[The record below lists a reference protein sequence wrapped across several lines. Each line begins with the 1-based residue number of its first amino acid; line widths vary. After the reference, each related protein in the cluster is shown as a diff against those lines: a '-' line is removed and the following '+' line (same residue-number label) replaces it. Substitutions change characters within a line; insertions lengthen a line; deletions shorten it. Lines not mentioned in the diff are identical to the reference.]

1 MVQTQYNQKPA
12 PQRYTRKPAAPPP
25 PTRKIIIVYEQPKV
39 IVVRHYT
46 KTIIPEVNPAEY
58 RKKFDGVLLDTS
70 TLLEL
75 TRRLNIQENLVKE
88 KRHPILSLI
97 LSFFFSFE

>member
-1 MVQTQYNQKPA
+1 MVQTHYNQKPA
-12 PQRYTRKPAAPPP
+12 PQRYTRKPAAAP
-25 PTRKIIIVYEQPKV
+25 PTKKIIIVYEQPKV
-39 IVVRHYT
+39 IVVRRYT
-46 KTIIPEVNPAEY
+46 KTIIPEVDPAEY

-97 LSFFFSFE
+97 LSLFFSFE